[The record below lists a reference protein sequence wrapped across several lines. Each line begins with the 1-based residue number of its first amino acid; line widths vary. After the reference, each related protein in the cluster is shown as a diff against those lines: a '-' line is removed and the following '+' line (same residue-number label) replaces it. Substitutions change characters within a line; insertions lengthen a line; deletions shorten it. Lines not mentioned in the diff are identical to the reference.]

1 MLWKQIWNPPR
12 FLERQF
18 YERIATWI
26 TLDSFFQEV
35 EDQVKNAGSIF
46 EFSAKDID
54 GNVVSFEKYRLG
66 TCDLKISVV
75 FSKFL

>member
-1 MLWKQIWNPPR
+1 M
-12 FLERQF
+12 
-18 YERIATWI
+18 
-26 TLDSFFQEV
+26 

-66 TCDLKISVV
+66 PCH
-75 FSKFL
+75 FKFLADEALQISQLHIYRF

>member
-1 MLWKQIWNPPR
+1 M
-12 FLERQF
+12 
-18 YERIATWI
+18 
-26 TLDSFFQEV
+26 